1 MYDLRNQKF
10 DFREDFFNVAY
21 KYDEIQ
27 GVEVPLMEPLL
38 ITYYV
43 TKWCKEEE
51 PSLAYVDFNIAWV
64 GVLTKAAIQDP
75 ILEVPVVALNG

>member
-1 MYDLRNQKF
+1 
-10 DFREDFFNVAY
+10 
-21 KYDEIQ
+21 
-27 GVEVPLMEPLL
+27 MEPLL

-75 ILEVPVVALNG
+75 ILEVPVIALNG